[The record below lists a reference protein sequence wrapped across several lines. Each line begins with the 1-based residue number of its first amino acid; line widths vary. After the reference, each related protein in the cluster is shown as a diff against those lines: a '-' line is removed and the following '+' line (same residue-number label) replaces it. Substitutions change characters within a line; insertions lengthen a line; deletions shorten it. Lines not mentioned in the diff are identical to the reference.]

1 MTSSTPSRFPKDSPD
16 TPNTLPDT
24 HDPSTTLINI
34 PPFEPASSATTPS
47 RKDRK
52 GKGRE
57 KEGFGHV
64 RVSSPIA
71 SLPLELLAHVFAHL
85 LPYALGTCQL
95 VCRAWHDVV
104 VDEASW
110 RTAFETYYGVT
121 PDSLGRRIEPSSW
134 RSEYISRV
142 SLLRHWH
149 RARTPTVIHNPSLG
163 ALSHVHINLPSVSSP
178 VPGTSTPPAS
188 PRTADSA
195 SLTSAT
201 LLSLSLDMGAAVHS
215 SPFTGKVSK
224 RPLFASPVDHLGRP
238 LGLPIVSATSVGVS
252 IDGTKI
258 VWGMRDGSLRFVNSS
273 PTGGRGTAGGT
284 IEAGEVRSLPDAHR
298 EGSAVQAVAF
308 SGAGGT
314 GGGPMMRGVKQRTD
328 VFVTAGADGGVAI
341 WSFAIPASV
350 AGAAGVRDRPPVAV
364 KAWQGRWDG
373 ALDAAPAAA
382 AGTAAEAAPRRRVKA
397 TSIAFDSGWVG
408 RYHGRPAS
416 VAVGRSDGKTVV
428 WPAVYLDEEKPTF
441 ANDTDARVLPAEL
454 GGKVDYLVC
463 DPPSN
468 PTAPL
473 SLLTHQAESSTFSR
487 FVFSATSASPIR
499 TTFGH
504 PQPDHLS
511 ALTAFAVD
519 FDEAATSTASV
530 PSTPAEGKISFHP
543 RPRLFTPSASSSSLA
558 FPSLSRST
566 STSSIFPLSTGAD
579 GALAGS
585 FGQRKYVAAGDKDGR
600 VFLWNWEAKQSEE
613 EQERGDLVPPSV
625 QIQGLEIDGGG
636 SASKVTALELTDAG
650 VFVGGLD
657 GTLRFYSTIGTAHLL
672 QPPIRSFRDRT
683 APRHPSR
690 MLAQGLI
697 ADDEENRWLVSH
709 VRASREAVV
718 AAIGGRILAWRTSSD
733 VKKKGVKAAGGKL
746 TARQERFKANMELQH
761 QVRESINALS
771 AESAARLERRRE
783 EERMSHDLGLP
794 PTLDNMTEEEAVAYA
809 MLLSMDE
816 QEAKLFENFEDEP
829 DWEQVPDEW
838 LDSDGLVLDED
849 YERSQASTS
858 ALHDEAEDDDERL
871 SQATSRGGRPSQSLS
886 SSLSVP
892 SSPFLGSSLSHN
904 SSSSPASRGVSYNWK
919 PVSPSLRALGS
930 PPSSFNPHAKL
941 HISPRLGPTYGSTGA
956 AFTNDPIPDMSPE
969 LWPVASSPASPPGAS
984 FGGRRTSTG
993 ASSPLS
999 PATTLSPSLAAIAAP
1014 SGTPVRRGWSEVARS
1029 AASTPGS
1036 ASPSPA
1042 SRLSTSPSAPT
1053 SWPSPPSTSSLLAA
1067 QLRQSE
1073 LSAKADEAL
1082 RRQQQE
1088 EEDLRYALELSM
1100 VEEASRLEI

>member
-1 MTSSTPSRFPKDSPD
+1 MVSQTSFTSPHGPPD
-16 TPNTLPDT
+16 ASNTLASAR
-24 HDPSTTLINI
+24 HPSTTLINS
-34 PPFEPASSATTPS
+34 PSFEPTFSATTPS
-47 RKDRK
+47 RKGRK

-57 KEGFGHV
+57 KEGFG
-64 RVSSPIA
+64 SSPIA

-85 LPYALGTCQL
+85 PPYSLGTCQL
-95 VCRAWHDVV
+95 VCRAWQDVV

-121 PDSLGRRIEPSSW
+121 PDSLGRRTEPSSW

-142 SLLRHWH
+142 SLLRQWH

-163 ALSHVHINLPSVSSP
+163 ALSLVHINLPSASSP

-195 SLTSAT
+195 PLASAT

-238 LGLPIVSATSVGVS
+238 LGLPIVSAMSAGVS

-273 PTGGRGTAGGT
+273 PTGGRGTSGGT

-298 EGSAVQAVAF
+298 EGAAVQAITF

-314 GGGPMMRGVKQRTD
+314 GGGRTMRGVKQRTD
-328 VFVTAGADGGVAI
+328 VFVTAGADGVVAI
-341 WSFAIPASV
+341 WSLTIPASV
-350 AGAAGVRDRPPVAV
+350 AGVAGVRDRPPVAV
-364 KAWQGRWDG
+364 KAWQGRWDV
-373 ALDAAPAAA
+373 ALDAVPAAS
-382 AGTAAEAAPRRRVKA
+382 GTAAEAAPRRRVKA

-408 RYHGRPAS
+408 RHNGRPAS
-416 VAVGRSDGKTVV
+416 IAVGRSDGRTVV
-428 WPAVYLDEEKPTF
+428 WPAVYIDEEKPTTVTE
-441 ANDTDARVLPAEL
+441 ADARVLPA
-454 GGKVDYLVC
+454 GQGNKVDYLVF

-468 PTAPL
+468 PTSPL
-473 SLLTHQAESSTFSR
+473 SLLAHQAESSTFSR
-487 FVFSATSASPIR
+487 FVFSASGPPIR

-519 FDEAATSTASV
+519 FDEAAISTASV

-543 RPRLFTPSASSSSLA
+543 RPRFFTPSASSSSLA

-579 GALAGS
+579 GASVGS
-585 FGQRKYVAAGDKDGR
+585 FGQRKYIAAGDKDGR
-600 VFLWNWEAKQSEE
+600 VFLWSWEAKQSEE
-613 EQERGDLVPPSV
+613 EQERGDPVPPST

-657 GTLRFYSTIGTAHLL
+657 GTLRFYSTLGTAHLI
-672 QPPIRSFRDRT
+672 QPPIRSLRDRT

-697 ADDEENRWLVSH
+697 ADEEENRWLVSH

-733 VKKKGVKAAGGKL
+733 VKKKGIKAAGGKL

-771 AESAARLERRRE
+771 AESAARLERQME

-816 QEAKLFENFEDEP
+816 QEAKLFENLDDEP

-838 LDSDGLVLDED
+838 LDSEGLVLDED
-849 YERSQASTS
+849 YEQSQVSTS
-858 ALHDEAEDDDERL
+858 AVHDEAEDDDERL

-904 SSSSPASRGVSYNWK
+904 SSASPSSRGVSYNWK

-930 PPSSFNPHAKL
+930 PPSSFNPHAKI

-993 ASSPLS
+993 AFSPLS
-999 PATTLSPSLAAIAAP
+999 PATTLSPSMAAVAAP

-1042 SRLSTSPSAPT
+1042 PRLSTSPSAPT

-1073 LSAKADEAL
+1073 ISAEADEAL